1 MGESRGARRR
11 YPIIDPTTAL
21 SIPNVDDEIE
31 GGGDNNYTLTVR
43 VTDDTGLQDTLDLII
58 LISDINEAP
67 VIDQGAGPINEIMDE
82 DGAPTSLSISA
93 TDPDVNSSTSEW
105 GQLPWSI
112 LSQPSRGSASI
123 TDASA
128 NPPSILYTPN
138 AEFSGLDSFVVQ
150 VEDSNY
156 VDSIQ
161 VDVTVFPGRSAY
173 LYFSWGKPKFDGN
186 QL

>member
-1 MGESRGARRR
+1 MGESWGQDADKFN
-11 YPIIDPTTAL
+11 IDPTTGAL
-21 SIPNVDDEIE
+21 SIPNVDDRNFE

-105 GQLPWSI
+105 GQLTWSI

-128 NPPSILYTPN
+128 NPPQFFTLPMLNS
-138 AEFSGLDSFVVQ
+138 VV
-150 VEDSNY
+150 
-156 VDSIQ
+156 
-161 VDVTVFPGRSAY
+161 
-173 LYFSWGKPKFDGN
+173 
-186 QL
+186 